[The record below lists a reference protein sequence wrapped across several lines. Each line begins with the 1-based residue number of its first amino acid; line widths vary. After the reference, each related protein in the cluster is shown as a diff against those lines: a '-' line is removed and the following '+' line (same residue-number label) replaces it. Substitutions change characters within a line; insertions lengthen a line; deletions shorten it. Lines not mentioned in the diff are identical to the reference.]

1 MTTTRKDL
9 VNEISET
16 LGIKKS
22 QICPIIDSLFDVMRE
37 NLVDGNRIEIRGFG
51 ALEVK
56 DTKPKP
62 AARNP
67 RTGARI
73 QVPARRKA
81 RFKPGK
87 ILKEA
92 LRAQRQS
99 PGR

>member
-1 MTTTRKDL
+1 MTTTRKEL
-9 VNEISET
+9 VNEISDA
-16 LGIKKS
+16 LGLKKT
-22 QICPIIDSLFDVMRE
+22 QIYPIIDSLFDVMRDH
-37 NLVDGNRIEIRGFG
+37 LVEGNRIEIRGFG

-73 QVPARRKA
+73 SVPARRKA
-81 RFKPGK
+81 KFKPGK

-92 LRAQRQS
+92 LRAQRRD
-99 PGR
+99 PE